1 MLGGLGTFNY
11 SYDNI
16 YLADVSVR
24 FDGNSEFGSEQR
36 FAPFFSGGI
45 GLNIHNYDY
54 FKDLK
59 WLDRLKIRTTYGV
72 TGKVDFSPYEAQ
84 TIYQI
89 INNEWYKTGIG
100 AQLMAM
106 GNKNLGWEKTGNWDI
121 GVDLDI
127 FKGLLQM
134 DFSYYRKKTVDL
146 VNNVT
151 LPSSTG
157 FTTYKDNIGEV
168 MNKGFEIQLRSNVFQ
183 NEDWLVAVFA
193 NLAHNKN
200 EILKISD
207 SLKDYNNKVLA
218 KYDDY
223 DEAWNR
229 TDEKYSETYLQYVE
243 GGSLTSIFGVRS
255 LGINPADGREI
266 FIKRDGSLTYDWS
279 AADQVVIGNEEP
291 KAQGTFG
298 LNLRW
303 KNFTLFLVSCM
314 SLEDNVITLLW

>member
-1 MLGGLGTFNY
+1 
-11 SYDNI
+11 
-16 YLADVSVR
+16 
-24 FDGNSEFGSEQR
+24 
-36 FAPFFSGGI
+36 
-45 GLNIHNYDY
+45 
-54 FKDLK
+54 
-59 WLDRLKIRTTYGV
+59 
-72 TGKVDFSPYEAQ
+72 
-84 TIYQI
+84 
-89 INNEWYKTGIG
+89 
-100 AQLMAM
+100 
-106 GNKNLGWEKTGNWDI
+106 
-121 GVDLDI
+121 
-127 FKGLLQM
+127 M

-303 KNFTLFLVSCM
+303 KNFTLFSSFMYEFGGQRYNSTLVSKVENARVSSQNVDRRVLTDRWQHVGDRTPYGKLQTDLIATTRPTSRFLQDYNVLTFN
-314 SLEDNVITLLW
+314 SLTVGYDFNSSVLKKYHLGMLRLELSGNDLFRTSTVRAERGLDYPYSRSFFCIGKDEFIIKCKVRNKLR

>member
-1 MLGGLGTFNY
+1 MGLINNTELLWNINSYWLLKGQFSVTKSNSEANDFLDPRSKQNDDILGLNNVISGKLDVVTNNSLSWDATMTLSYNRSIKKHNLNFLVGVNATSSTGTDLRLIIAVSLPAIFHLRDMHSISGNPSASDSKSRLLGGLGTFNY

-134 DFSYYRKKTVDL
+134 DFSYYRKKD
-146 VNNVT
+146 
-151 LPSSTG
+151 
-157 FTTYKDNIGEV
+157 
-168 MNKGFEIQLRSNVFQ
+168 
-183 NEDWLVAVFA
+183 
-193 NLAHNKN
+193 
-200 EILKISD
+200 
-207 SLKDYNNKVLA
+207 
-218 KYDDY
+218 
-223 DEAWNR
+223 
-229 TDEKYSETYLQYVE
+229 
-243 GGSLTSIFGVRS
+243 
-255 LGINPADGREI
+255 
-266 FIKRDGSLTYDWS
+266 
-279 AADQVVIGNEEP
+279 
-291 KAQGTFG
+291 
-298 LNLRW
+298 
-303 KNFTLFLVSCM
+303 C
-314 SLEDNVITLLW
+314 